1 MLNNK
6 FLKSGHGADNKDS
19 VIAGKVLEHSQR
31 SLEKVQKTVDKAT
44 HEIHQTINEKLSDL
58 KTLEKKLSK
67 SNLLEHDANNNDV
80 EKSTLKSISRH
91 STKHDLA
98 GTTSTKM
105 TDTGTTKS
113 TTNITTQQ
121 QAATTA
127 PTDAKS
133 STMMM
138 EKDRLSVNAISVA
151 PNDSAEARSG
161 LENQQ
166 SEDSN
171 QMNSSTR

>member
-1 MLNNK
+1 M
-6 FLKSGHGADNKDS
+6 
-19 VIAGKVLEHSQR
+19 EHSQR

-80 EKSTLKSISRH
+80 EKSTVKSISRH
-91 STKHDLA
+91 STKQDLA
-98 GTTSTKM
+98 GTTSTTV
-105 TDTGTTKS
+105 TDTGTKS
-113 TTNITTQQ
+113 NTNTTTQQ
-121 QAATTA
+121 QAASSSNATA
-127 PTDAKS
+127 VAGKS
-133 STMMM
+133 DTSTSMMD
-138 EKDRLSVNAISVA
+138 KDRLSVNAISVA
-151 PNDSAEARSG
+151 PDNTGDARRG
-161 LENQQ
+161 LKNQQ

>member
-1 MLNNK
+1 
-6 FLKSGHGADNKDS
+6 
-19 VIAGKVLEHSQR
+19 LEHSQR

-80 EKSTLKSISRH
+80 EKSTAKAGQSISRH

-98 GTTSTKM
+98 GQTSTQKTDTATTSTNP
-105 TDTGTTKS
+105 TQVAAAADTKS
-113 TTNITTQQ
+113 G
-121 QAATTA
+121 TA
-127 PTDAKS
+127 
-133 STMMM
+133 MNM

-151 PNDSAEARSG
+151 PSEQMGRGN
-161 LENQQ
+161 LEHQE

>member
-1 MLNNK
+1 M
-6 FLKSGHGADNKDS
+6 
-19 VIAGKVLEHSQR
+19 EHSQR

-58 KTLEKKLSK
+58 KTLERKLSK
-67 SNLLEHDANNNDV
+67 GNLLEHDANNNDV

-98 GTTSTKM
+98 GTTSTTV
-105 TDTGTTKS
+105 TDTGTKS
-113 TTNITTQQ
+113 NTNTTTQQ
-121 QAATTA
+121 QAASSSNATA
-127 PTDAKS
+127 VTGKS
-133 STMMM
+133 ETKPSTSMMD
-138 EKDRLSVNAISVA
+138 KDRLSVNAISVA
-151 PNDSAEARSG
+151 PDKGDDSRSMARSGG

>member
-1 MLNNK
+1 M
-6 FLKSGHGADNKDS
+6 
-19 VIAGKVLEHSQR
+19 IAGKVLEHSQR

-80 EKSTLKSISRH
+80 EKSTTKAGQSISRH

-98 GTTSTKM
+98 GLTSTQKTDIATTST
-105 TDTGTTKS
+105 
-113 TTNITTQQ
+113 TNTTTQV
-121 QAATTA
+121 AAAADT
-127 PTDAKS
+127 KS
-133 STMMM
+133 STIMNM
-138 EKDRLSVNAISVA
+138 EKDRMSVNAISVA
-151 PNDSAEARSG
+151 PSQDREA
-161 LENQQ
+161 LEHQE

>member
-1 MLNNK
+1 LHP
-6 FLKSGHGADNKDS
+6 LSGHGADNKDS

-67 SNLLEHDANNNDV
+67 TNLLEHDANNNDV
-80 EKSTLKSISRH
+80 DNSTSKSISRH

-98 GTTSTKM
+98 GTTSTTI
-105 TDTGTTKS
+105 TDTGTMSTNTTKQAAATKS
-113 TTNITTQQ
+113 DT
-121 QAATTA
+121 
-127 PTDAKS
+127 KS

-138 EKDRLSVNAISVA
+138 KDKDRLSVNAISVA
-151 PNDSAEARSG
+151 PDNDEAMMESPVRN
-161 LENQQ
+161 LEHQE
-166 SEDSN
+166 SEESN
-171 QMNSSTR
+171 ESNSSTR

>member
-1 MLNNK
+1 M
-6 FLKSGHGADNKDS
+6 
-19 VIAGKVLEHSQR
+19 EHSQR

-80 EKSTLKSISRH
+80 EKSTSKAGQSISRH
-91 STKHDLA
+91 STKQDLA
-98 GTTSTKM
+98 GTTSTQK
-105 TDTGTTKS
+105 TDTATPTTTNNTAQVAAAADTKS
-113 TTNITTQQ
+113 G
-121 QAATTA
+121 TA
-127 PTDAKS
+127 MPH
-133 STMMM
+133 M

-151 PNDSAEARSG
+151 PDSGEEMVRGG
-161 LENQQ
+161 LEHRD

>member
-1 MLNNK
+1 M
-6 FLKSGHGADNKDS
+6 
-19 VIAGKVLEHSQR
+19 EHSQR

-80 EKSTLKSISRH
+80 EKSTVKSISRH
-91 STKHDLA
+91 STKQDLA
-98 GTTSTKM
+98 GTTSTTV
-105 TDTGTTKS
+105 TDTGTKS
-113 TTNITTQQ
+113 NTNITTQQ
-121 QAATTA
+121 QAASSSNATA
-127 PTDAKS
+127 VAGKS
-133 STMMM
+133 DTSTSMMD
-138 EKDRLSVNAISVA
+138 KDRLSVNAISVA
-151 PNDSAEARSG
+151 PDNTGDARRG

>member
-1 MLNNK
+1 M
-6 FLKSGHGADNKDS
+6 
-19 VIAGKVLEHSQR
+19 IAGKVLEHSQR

-44 HEIHQTINEKLSDL
+44 QEIHQTINEKLTDL

-80 EKSTLKSISRH
+80 EKSTAKAGQSISRH

-98 GTTSTKM
+98 GTTSTQK
-105 TDTGTTKS
+105 TDTATTS
-113 TTNITTQQ
+113 TNITQV
-121 QAATTA
+121 AAADTTTPGTA
-127 PTDAKS
+127 MNMD
-133 STMMM
+133 
-138 EKDRLSVNAISVA
+138 KDRMSVNAISVA
-151 PNDSAEARSG
+151 PDNSEEAMRGG
-161 LENQQ
+161 LGRQE